1 MIPNKEKA
9 VLVIIISVLLA
20 TNIFFVVKYA
30 AVQSELID
38 QRIAADKV
46 SFNSNVLD
54 FESLFIEKVLKA
66 KGEVSFEERLNLE
79 KVVRALNDG
88 QILEQWNKFVN
99 SKNEA
104 QAQEEVKNLLGL
116 LVSKIKN

>member
-9 VLVIIISVLLA
+9 VLVIIIAVLLA

-66 KGEVSFEERLNLE
+66 KGEVSFEDRLHLE
-79 KVVRALNDG
+79 TVVRNLSDS

>member
-9 VLVIIISVLLA
+9 VLVIIIAVLLA

-38 QRIAADKV
+38 QRISADKV

-66 KGEVSFEERLNLE
+66 KGEVSFEDRLHLE
-79 KVVRALNDG
+79 TVVRNLNDS

-116 LVSKIKN
+116 LVSKIKK

>member
-116 LVSKIKN
+116 LVSKVKN